1 MIIKWNLLIN
11 ANKKRKRLHRILKFY
26 SWHSFGILL
35 VVRNE
40 NFQFILFKQFSGTE
54 IRAKSSLL
62 SVGCRFPPWY
72 LMAVCYLWLWFG
84 LLLCMVYGLALC
96 FWEFPNG
103 VWNRPRFSF
112 EMLKNAPL
120 CVVFYFLY
128 PKHFRNCFPHALM
141 EKAQAMLIHVGK
153 CLWSWIVCAGS
164 QRSICSQSFVKG
176 TTLSKSR
183 PVQGE
188 RTSLFGQF

>member
-11 ANKKRKRLHRILKFY
+11 ANKKRKCLHRILKFY
-26 SWHSFGILL
+26 SWHSFGLL
-35 VVRNE
+35 LGIINE
-40 NFQFILFKQFSGTE
+40 NFQFILFKQFSGTK

-62 SVGCRFPPWY
+62 SVGCQFPPWY

-103 VWNRPRFSF
+103 VWSRPRLSF

-128 PKHFRNCFPHALM
+128 SKHVRNCFPTLWWRT
-141 EKAQAMLIHVGK
+141 LRP
-153 CLWSWIVCAGS
+153 CLWPWIGCSGS
-164 QRSICSQSFVKG
+164 QRSISSQSFVTG

-188 RTSLFGQF
+188 RTSLFGQC